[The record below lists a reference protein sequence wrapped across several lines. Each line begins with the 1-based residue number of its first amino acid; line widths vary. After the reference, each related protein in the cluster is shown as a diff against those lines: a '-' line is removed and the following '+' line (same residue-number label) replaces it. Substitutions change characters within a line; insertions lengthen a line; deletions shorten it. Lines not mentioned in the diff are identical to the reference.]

1 MWTQSR
7 TGGGNLKGIVHG
19 PEKHFFRETSPRNNS
34 AFAVN
39 CKHSYQQCPDSLNIW
54 IWLAFLLGMKTKVPF
69 AGVLTALGAA
79 WMRGR
84 RLLARCCLCLA
95 AASPPPLQWADDAS
109 PVLYICPHWILAVPE
124 PSEGCRVEPS
134 QNRVEENLKPHTSFQ

>member
-1 MWTQSR
+1 
-7 TGGGNLKGIVHG
+7 
-19 PEKHFFRETSPRNNS
+19 
-34 AFAVN
+34 
-39 CKHSYQQCPDSLNIW
+39 
-54 IWLAFLLGMKTKVPF
+54 MKTKVPF